1 MRNTAI
7 SISARASRA
16 LTRAQLVLVGAF
28 AAALLS
34 ACGGGGGGGGTPT
47 GGGGVT
53 STSSF
58 NVRSGY
64 QARVTAG
71 ATDNYA
77 VTGTCAGT
85 AQIVNGATA
94 STTFEGATALSASQM
109 ATVNFS
115 NCTPSLSTASGTNY
129 FDSNFALL
137 GSTVTGV
144 EYAKFANGTTPTAL
158 PTGAKVGD
166 TGTLST
172 LTTYTDASKSTV
184 TGSRTVTYA
193 MEADTA
199 TTAILNVIVKTFDT
213 SNALQVTQQSR
224 YRVAADGSLTVLTI
238 DVQYSGTSTAHLVYT
253 KT

>member
-1 MRNTAI
+1 MQHTSI
-7 SISARASRA
+7 SISSGVRAP
-16 LTRAQLVLVGAF
+16 TRAPHVL
-28 AAALLS
+28 AAVLAAVLIS
-34 ACGGGGGGGGTPT
+34 ACGGGGGGSGTT

-53 STSSF
+53 STSTF

-64 QARVTAG
+64 QARVNAG

-77 VTGTCAGT
+77 VSGTCTGT
-85 AQIVNGATA
+85 AQIVNGAA
-94 STTFEGATALSASQM
+94 SPTTFKGAAALAATQN
-109 ATVNFS
+109 ATVNFGTS
-115 NCTPSLSTASGTNY
+115 CTPSLSTASGTNY
-129 FDSNFALL
+129 YDSTYALL

-144 EYAKFANGTTPTAL
+144 EYAEYANGTTPAGL

-166 TGTLST
+166 TGALTS
-172 LTTYTDASKSTV
+172 LTTYTDASKMTV

-238 DVQYSGTSTAHLVYT
+238 DVQYSGTGTAHLVYT